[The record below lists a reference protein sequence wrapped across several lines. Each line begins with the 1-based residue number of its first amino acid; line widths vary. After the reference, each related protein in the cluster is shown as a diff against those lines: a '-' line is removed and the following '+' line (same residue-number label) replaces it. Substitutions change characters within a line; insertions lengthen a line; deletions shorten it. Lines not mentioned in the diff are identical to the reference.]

1 MKKGSM
7 IIIIIVFLFSIFMGY
22 RYFEDK
28 KETTSKDAVTFKKEY
43 EALNNRVNPNN
54 NKLYPK
60 ISISNDNP
68 IKYSSY
74 DEIFEVLK
82 SGTGVI
88 YLGFPECPWARNLV
102 PVMLSAAKEV
112 EIDTIYYLNI
122 KDDRDVLMLNE
133 NGDIITEKEG
143 NKKYFELVE
152 KLDSILDNYILTDND
167 GKSVSTGKKRIY
179 TPLLIFVKNGKIIA
193 HHTDTV
199 DSQTDPYVALNDR
212 QNEELLLKL
221 INYMSKIS
229 ASVCDES
236 C

>member
-54 NKLYPK
+54 NKLYPEV
-60 ISISNDNP
+60 SISNDNP
-68 IKYSSY
+68 VKYSSY

-88 YLGFPECPWARNLV
+88 YFGFPECPWARNLV

-133 NGDIITEKEG
+133 NDDIITEKEG

-152 KLDSILDNYILTDND
+152 KLDSILDDYILTDND
-167 GKSVSTGKKRIY
+167 GKSVSAGEKRIY
-179 TPLLIFVKNGKIIA
+179 TPLLIFIKNGKIIA

-212 QNEELLLKL
+212 QSEELLLKL

>member
-54 NKLYPK
+54 NKLYPEV
-60 ISISNDNP
+60 SISNDNP
-68 IKYSSY
+68 VKYSSY

-88 YLGFPECPWARNLV
+88 YFGFSECPWARNLV

-152 KLDSILDNYILTDND
+152 KLDSILDDYILTDND

-212 QNEELLLKL
+212 QSEELLLKL

>member
-7 IIIIIVFLFSIFMGY
+7 IVIIIVFLFSIFMGY

-54 NKLYPK
+54 NKLYPEV
-60 ISISNDNP
+60 SISNDNP
-68 IKYSSY
+68 VKYSSY

-88 YLGFPECPWARNLV
+88 YFGFPECPWCRNLV

-152 KLDSILDNYILTDND
+152 KLDSILDDYILTDND
-167 GKSVSTGKKRIY
+167 GKSVSAGEKRIY

-199 DSQTDPYVALNDR
+199 DSQTNPYVALNDR
-212 QNEELLLKL
+212 QSEELLLKL

>member
-7 IIIIIVFLFSIFMGY
+7 IVIIIVFLFSIFMGY

-54 NKLYPK
+54 NKLYPEV
-60 ISISNDNP
+60 SISNDNP
-68 IKYSSY
+68 VKYSSY

-88 YLGFPECPWARNLV
+88 YFGFPECPWCRNLV

-152 KLDSILDNYILTDND
+152 KLDSILDDYILTDND
-167 GKSVSTGKKRIY
+167 GKSV
-179 TPLLIFVKNGKIIA
+179 
-193 HHTDTV
+193 
-199 DSQTDPYVALNDR
+199 
-212 QNEELLLKL
+212 
-221 INYMSKIS
+221 
-229 ASVCDES
+229 
-236 C
+236 

>member
-88 YLGFPECPWARNLV
+88 YLGFPECPWAHNLV

-212 QNEELLLKL
+212 QSEELLLKL

>member
-1 MKKGSM
+1 M

-54 NKLYPK
+54 NNKLYPEV
-60 ISISNDNP
+60 SISNDNP
-68 IKYSSY
+68 VKYSSY

-88 YLGFPECPWARNLV
+88 YFGFPECPWARNLV

-152 KLDSILDNYILTDND
+152 KLDSILDDYILTDND

-212 QNEELLLKL
+212 QSEELLLKL

>member
-133 NGDIITEKEG
+133 NGDIVTEKDG

-152 KLDSILDNYILTDND
+152 KLDSILDDYILTDND

-212 QNEELLLKL
+212 QSEELLLKL

>member
-54 NKLYPK
+54 NKLYPEV
-60 ISISNDNP
+60 SISNDNP
-68 IKYSSY
+68 VKYSSY

-88 YLGFPECPWARNLV
+88 YFGFPECPWARNLV

-133 NGDIITEKEG
+133 NDDIITEKEG

-152 KLDSILDNYILTDND
+152 KLDSILDDYILTDND
-167 GKSVSTGKKRIY
+167 GKSVSAGKKRIY

-212 QNEELLLKL
+212 QSEELLLKL

>member
-54 NKLYPK
+54 NKLYPEV
-60 ISISNDNP
+60 SISNDNP
-68 IKYSSY
+68 VKYSSY

-88 YLGFPECPWARNLV
+88 YFGFPECPWARNLV

-133 NGDIITEKEG
+133 NGDIVTEKEG

-152 KLDSILDNYILTDND
+152 KLDSILDDYILTDND

-193 HHTDTV
+193 HHTYTV

-212 QNEELLLKL
+212 QSEELLLKL

>member
-54 NKLYPK
+54 NKLYPEV
-60 ISISNDNP
+60 SISNDNP
-68 IKYSSY
+68 VKYSSY

-88 YLGFPECPWARNLV
+88 YFGFPECPWARNLV

-152 KLDSILDNYILTDND
+152 KLDSILDDYILTDND

-212 QNEELLLKL
+212 QSEELLLKL

>member
-7 IIIIIVFLFSIFMGY
+7 IVIIIVFLFSIFMGY

-54 NKLYPK
+54 NKLYPEV
-60 ISISNDNP
+60 SISNDNP
-68 IKYSSY
+68 VKYSSY

-88 YLGFPECPWARNLV
+88 YFGFPECPWARNLV

-152 KLDSILDNYILTDND
+152 KLDSILDDYILTDND

-212 QNEELLLKL
+212 QSEELLLKL

>member
-7 IIIIIVFLFSIFMGY
+7 IVIIIVFLFSIFMGY

-54 NKLYPK
+54 NKLYPEV
-60 ISISNDNP
+60 SISNDNSV
-68 IKYSSY
+68 KYSSY

-88 YLGFPECPWARNLV
+88 YFGFPECPWCRNLV

-152 KLDSILDNYILTDND
+152 KLDSILDDYILTDND
-167 GKSVSTGKKRIY
+167 GKSVSTGEKRIY

-212 QNEELLLKL
+212 QSEELLLKL

>member
-54 NKLYPK
+54 NKLYPEV
-60 ISISNDNP
+60 SISNDNP
-68 IKYSSY
+68 VKYSSY

-88 YLGFPECPWARNLV
+88 YFGFPECPWARNLV

-133 NGDIITEKEG
+133 NDDIITEKEG

-152 KLDSILDNYILTDND
+152 KLDSILDDYILTDND
-167 GKSVSTGKKRIY
+167 GKGVSTGEKRIY

-212 QNEELLLKL
+212 QSEELLLKL

>member
-88 YLGFPECPWARNLV
+88 YFGFPECPWARNLV

-133 NGDIITEKEG
+133 NGDIVTEKEG

-152 KLDSILDNYILTDND
+152 KLDSILDDYILTDND

-212 QNEELLLKL
+212 QSEELLLKL

>member
-54 NKLYPK
+54 NKLYPEV
-60 ISISNDNP
+60 SISNDNP
-68 IKYSSY
+68 VKYSSY

-82 SGTGVI
+82 SETGVI
-88 YLGFPECPWARNLV
+88 YFGFPECPWARNLV

-133 NGDIITEKEG
+133 NDDIITEKEG

-152 KLDSILDNYILTDND
+152 KLDSILDDYILTDND
-167 GKSVSTGKKRIY
+167 GKSVSAGKKRIY

-212 QNEELLLKL
+212 QSEELLLKL

>member
-88 YLGFPECPWARNLV
+88 YFGFPECPWARNLV

-133 NGDIITEKEG
+133 NGDIVTEKEG

-152 KLDSILDNYILTDND
+152 KLDSILDDYILTDND

-193 HHTDTV
+193 HHTYTV
-199 DSQTDPYVALNDR
+199 DSQTDPYVVLNDR
-212 QNEELLLKL
+212 QSEELLLKL

>member
-54 NKLYPK
+54 NKLYPEV
-60 ISISNDNP
+60 SISNDNP
-68 IKYSSY
+68 VKYSSY

-88 YLGFPECPWARNLV
+88 YFGFPECPWARNLV

-133 NGDIITEKEG
+133 NDDIITEKEG

-152 KLDSILDNYILTDND
+152 KLDSILDDYILTDND

-212 QNEELLLKL
+212 QSEELLLKL

>member
-7 IIIIIVFLFSIFMGY
+7 IVIIIVFLFSIFMGY

-54 NKLYPK
+54 NKLYPEV
-60 ISISNDNP
+60 SISNDNP
-68 IKYSSY
+68 VKYSSY

-88 YLGFPECPWARNLV
+88 YFGFPECPWCRNLV

-152 KLDSILDNYILTDND
+152 KLDSILDDYILTDND
-167 GKSVSTGKKRIY
+167 GKSVSAGEKRIY

-212 QNEELLLKL
+212 QSEELLLKL

>member
-54 NKLYPK
+54 NKLYPEV
-60 ISISNDNP
+60 SISNDNP
-68 IKYSSY
+68 VKYSSY
-74 DEIFEVLK
+74 DEIFEVLR

-88 YLGFPECPWARNLV
+88 YFGFPECPWARNLV

-133 NGDIITEKEG
+133 NDDIITEKEG

-152 KLDSILDNYILTDND
+152 KLDSILDDYILTDND
-167 GKSVSTGKKRIY
+167 GKSVSAGKKRIY

-212 QNEELLLKL
+212 QSEELLLKL

>member
-54 NKLYPK
+54 NKLYPEV
-60 ISISNDNP
+60 SISNDNP
-68 IKYSSY
+68 VKYSSY

-88 YLGFPECPWARNLV
+88 YFGFPECPWARNLV

-152 KLDSILDNYILTDND
+152 KLDSILDDYILTDND

-212 QNEELLLKL
+212 QSEELLLKL

-229 ASVCDES
+229 ANVCDES

>member
-54 NKLYPK
+54 NKLYPEV
-60 ISISNDNP
+60 SISNDNP
-68 IKYSSY
+68 VKYSSY

-152 KLDSILDNYILTDND
+152 KLDSILDDYILTDND

>member
-7 IIIIIVFLFSIFMGY
+7 IVIIIVFLFSIFMGY

-54 NKLYPK
+54 NKLYPEV
-60 ISISNDNP
+60 SISNDNP
-68 IKYSSY
+68 VKYSSY

-88 YLGFPECPWARNLV
+88 YFGFPECPWARNLV

-152 KLDSILDNYILTDND
+152 KLDSILDDYILTDND

-212 QNEELLLKL
+212 QSEELLLKL

-229 ASVCDES
+229 ANVCDES

>member
-7 IIIIIVFLFSIFMGY
+7 IVIIIVFLFSIFMGY

-54 NKLYPK
+54 NKLYPEV
-60 ISISNDNP
+60 SISNDNP
-68 IKYSSY
+68 VKYSSY

-88 YLGFPECPWARNLV
+88 YFGFPECPWCRNLV

-152 KLDSILDNYILTDND
+152 KLDSILDDYILTYND
-167 GKSVSTGKKRIY
+167 GKSVSTGEKRIY

-199 DSQTDPYVALNDR
+199 DSQTNPYVALNDR
-212 QNEELLLKL
+212 QSEELLLKL

>member
-54 NKLYPK
+54 NKLYPEV
-60 ISISNDNP
+60 SISNDNP
-68 IKYSSY
+68 VKYSSY

-133 NGDIITEKEG
+133 NGDIITEKDG

-152 KLDSILDNYILTDND
+152 KLDSILDDYILTDND

>member
-7 IIIIIVFLFSIFMGY
+7 IVIIIVFLFSIFMGY

-54 NKLYPK
+54 NKLYPEV
-60 ISISNDNP
+60 SISNDNP
-68 IKYSSY
+68 VKYSSY

-88 YLGFPECPWARNLV
+88 YFGFPECPWARNLV

-133 NGDIITEKEG
+133 NDDIITEKEG

-152 KLDSILDNYILTDND
+152 KLDSILDDYILTDND
-167 GKSVSTGKKRIY
+167 GKSVSAGKKRIY

-212 QNEELLLKL
+212 QSEELLLKL

>member
-7 IIIIIVFLFSIFMGY
+7 IVIIIVFLFSIFMGY

-54 NKLYPK
+54 NKLYPEV
-60 ISISNDNP
+60 SISNDNP
-68 IKYSSY
+68 VKYSSY

-88 YLGFPECPWARNLV
+88 YFGFPECPWARNLV

-133 NGDIITEKEG
+133 NGDIITEKDG

-152 KLDSILDNYILTDND
+152 KLDSILDDYILTDND

-212 QNEELLLKL
+212 QSEELLLKL

>member
-1 MKKGSM
+1 MEQ
-7 IIIIIVFLFSIFMGY
+7 V
-22 RYFEDK
+22 
-28 KETTSKDAVTFKKEY
+28 
-43 EALNNRVNPNN
+43 
-54 NKLYPK
+54 
-60 ISISNDNP
+60 
-68 IKYSSY
+68 
-74 DEIFEVLK
+74 
-82 SGTGVI
+82 
-88 YLGFPECPWARNLV
+88 ARNLV

-133 NGDIITEKEG
+133 NDDIITEKEG

-152 KLDSILDNYILTDND
+152 KLDSILDDYILTDND
-167 GKSVSTGKKRIY
+167 GKSVSAGKKRIY

-212 QNEELLLKL
+212 QSEELLLKL

>member
-7 IIIIIVFLFSIFMGY
+7 IVIIIVFLFSIFMGY

-54 NKLYPK
+54 NKLYPEV
-60 ISISNDNP
+60 SISNDNP
-68 IKYSSY
+68 VKYSSY

-88 YLGFPECPWARNLV
+88 YFGFPECPWCRNLV

-152 KLDSILDNYILTDND
+152 KLDSILDDYILTDND
-167 GKSVSTGKKRIY
+167 GKSVSTVEKRIY

-212 QNEELLLKL
+212 QSEELLLKL

>member
-54 NKLYPK
+54 NKLYPEV
-60 ISISNDNP
+60 SISNDNP
-68 IKYSSY
+68 VKYSSY

-88 YLGFPECPWARNLV
+88 YFGFPECPWARNLV

-133 NGDIITEKEG
+133 NDDIITEKEG

-152 KLDSILDNYILTDND
+152 KLDSILDDYILTDND
-167 GKSVSTGKKRIY
+167 GKSVSAGKKRIY

-212 QNEELLLKL
+212 QSEELLLKL
-221 INYMSKIS
+221 INYMSRIS

>member
-7 IIIIIVFLFSIFMGY
+7 IVIIIVFLFSIFMGY

-54 NKLYPK
+54 NKLYPEV
-60 ISISNDNP
+60 SISNDNSV
-68 IKYSSY
+68 KYSSY

-88 YLGFPECPWARNLV
+88 YFGFPECPWCRNLV

-143 NKKYFELVE
+143 NKKYFEIVE
-152 KLDSILDNYILTDND
+152 KLDRIVDAYILTDND
-167 GKSVSTGKKRIY
+167 GKRVFTREKRIY

-199 DSQTDPYVALNDR
+199 DSQTNPYVALNDR
-212 QNEELLLKL
+212 QSEELLLKL